1 MMGNHAVFGDNYG
14 QKGAVSEADVNEL
27 YKAHFLGRI
36 KRRTTRSVSTT
47 FMDWWQMLMIMM
59 VLDLFFGEKEYYS
72 DLIDLFY
79 GTSPK
84 TEIGQ
89 LLDLIT
95 APEDTVTDDAVN
107 FEKYCLIVR
116 YQTAYYSLYL
126 PFALAMYMAGHAT
139 PENLKQI
146 KDALIPLEA
155 YSQIQDDYL
164 HCWGK
169 PEYIG
174 DPIIGNPAVFGENYG
189 QKGAGAEQD
198 FNELYKA
205 HFLMAHYKA

>member
-1 MMGNHAVFGDNYG
+1 MIGKQHVVLVGP
-14 QKGAVSEADVNEL
+14 
-27 YKAHFLGRI
+27 
-36 KRRTTRSVSTT
+36 T
-47 FMDWWQMLMIMM
+47 IMM

-116 YQTAYYSLYL
+116 CQTAYYSLYL
-126 PFALAMYMAGHAT
+126 PVALAMYMAGHAT

-155 YSQIQDDYL
+155 YSKIQDDYL

-174 DPIIGNPAVFGENYG
+174 NPIIGNPAVCGENYG

-198 FNELYKA
+198 VNELYKA
-205 HFLMAHYKA
+205 HFLMAHYKAYDPKCPKYLHGLVANVDEGVDVKREVLSSFIKTIAGNTQ

>member
-1 MMGNHAVFGDNYG
+1 MIGKQHKVLVGP
-14 QKGAVSEADVNEL
+14 
-27 YKAHFLGRI
+27 
-36 KRRTTRSVSTT
+36 T
-47 FMDWWQMLMIMM
+47 IMM
-59 VLDLFFGEKEYYS
+59 VLDLFFGEKEYYP

-107 FEKYCLIVR
+107 FAKYCLINR
-116 YQTAYYSLYL
+116 CQTAYYSLYL
-126 PFALAMYMAGHAT
+126 PVALAMYMAGHAT

-155 YSQIQDDYL
+155 Y
-164 HCWGK
+164 
-169 PEYIG
+169 
-174 DPIIGNPAVFGENYG
+174 
-189 QKGAGAEQD
+189 
-198 FNELYKA
+198 
-205 HFLMAHYKA
+205 

>member
-1 MMGNHAVFGDNYG
+1 MIGKKHEVLVGP
-14 QKGAVSEADVNEL
+14 
-27 YKAHFLGRI
+27 
-36 KRRTTRSVSTT
+36 T
-47 FMDWWQMLMIMM
+47 IMM
-59 VLDLFFGEKEYYS
+59 VLVLFFGEKEYYP

-84 TEIGQ
+84 TEIGH

-95 APEDTVTDDAVN
+95 APEDMVTDDAVN

-126 PFALAMYMAGHAT
+126 PVALAMYMAGHAT

-155 YSQIQDDYL
+155 YSEIQDDYL
-164 HCWGK
+164 YCWGK

-174 DPIIGNPAVFGENYG
+174 DPIIGNPAVFGDNYG
-189 QKGAGAEQD
+189 QKGAGAKQD
-198 FNELYKA
+198 VNKLYKP
-205 HFLMAHYKA
+205 HFLRAHYKAYDPKCLSYLHGLVANFDEGVDVKRVVLSSFIKTIAGNTH

>member
-1 MMGNHAVFGDNYG
+1 MIGKKHEVLVGP
-14 QKGAVSEADVNEL
+14 
-27 YKAHFLGRI
+27 
-36 KRRTTRSVSTT
+36 T
-47 FMDWWQMLMIMM
+47 IMM

-95 APEDTVTDDAVN
+95 APEDTVTHDAVN

-126 PFALAMYMAGHAT
+126 PVALAMYMSGHAT
-139 PENLKQI
+139 PENLKQL

-155 YSQIQDDYL
+155 YSLVQDDYL
-164 HCWGK
+164 HCWGN
-169 PEYIG
+169 PEL
-174 DPIIGNPAVFGENYG
+174 NYG
-189 QKGAGAEQD
+189 QTGAGAEQD
-198 FNELYKA
+198 VNKLYKP
-205 HFLMAHYKA
+205 HFLLAYYKAYDEKCLNYLHGLVANVDEGVDVKREVLSSFIKTIAGNTH